1 MRVLVLL
8 FVFLLG
14 LGALPAAGQQAPTF
28 SADAIRKHIEFLAS
42 DRLEGREAGSVG
54 YETAARYVA
63 ERFAAMG
70 LKPGG
75 TDGGWYQQ
83 VPIAAF
89 ELDESKPASI
99 TVAGRHF
106 ANREDVLIAP
116 TPRFGSET
124 QIVEG
129 AAVFVG
135 RGTEEDYAGLDVHG
149 KFAVALLG
157 GSGNKVR
164 IAARHGALGLIQL
177 VTPQDEASR
186 FRWESAGSYLL
197 RARTEWL
204 GPDGYPGGADP
215 GLRTSAYARG
225 AAARALFAGAVRL
238 ADQAFQGARGFP
250 LMQRIRVERTSQ
262 VKPFRSPNVLGVLP
276 GSDPQL
282 AGDYVVLSAHLD
294 HIGRDAS
301 RKGDQIFNGA
311 MDNAAGVA
319 TMLEAA
325 RAFAEGGV
333 RPKRS
338 ILFVALTAEEK
349 GLLGSDYLAAH
360 PVVGS
365 GKVVADVNL
374 DMPILLYDFQD
385 VVAFGAE
392 HSTLGPIVARA
403 GASMGV
409 TLSPD
414 PMPQEQFFVRSD
426 HYSFVK
432 QGVPSVFL
440 MTGFKNGGE
449 AAFRSFLKTRYHRVS
464 DQAEPD
470 LNWAA
475 GAKFARLNYLL
486 AREAADAAEAPRWYS
501 GNSFGE
507 RFAKDAPKA
516 ALPAN

>member
-1 MRVLVLL
+1 MPVLLVLL
-8 FVFLLG
+8 LG
-14 LGALPAAGQQAPTF
+14 LAALPAAGQQAPAF
-28 SADAIRKHIEFLAS
+28 SADAVRKHVEFLAS
-42 DRLEGREAGSVG
+42 DQLEGREAGSDG
-54 YETAARYVA
+54 YEMAARYVA
-63 ERFAAMG
+63 ERFAALG

-75 TDGGWYQQ
+75 SDGGWYQQ
-83 VPIAAF
+83 VPIAQF
-89 ELDESKPASI
+89 ELDEAKPASV
-99 TVAGRHF
+99 TVGARRF
-106 ANREDVLIAP
+106 LNREDVLIAP
-116 TPRFGSET
+116 TPRFGSKT
-124 QIVEG
+124 QAVEG

-135 RGTEEDYAGLDVHG
+135 RGMEADYAGLDVRG

-164 IAARHGALGLIQL
+164 IAARQGALGLIQL
-177 VTPQDEASR
+177 VTPQDETDR
-186 FRWESAGSYLL
+186 FRWEASGSYLL

-204 GPDGYPGGADP
+204 GPDGNPGDAGP
-215 GLRTSAYARG
+215 GLHASAYVKG
-225 AAARALFAGAVRL
+225 AAARALFAGAPGS
-238 ADQAFQGARGFP
+238 ADQAFSGARGFA
-250 LMQRIRVERTSQ
+250 LAQRVRIERTSR
-262 VKPFRSPNVLGVLP
+262 VKLLRSANVLGLLP
-276 GSDPQL
+276 GSDPRL

-294 HIGRDAS
+294 HVGRDHG

-325 RAFAEGGV
+325 RAFAKSGV

-338 ILFVALTAEEK
+338 ILFAALTAEEK
-349 GLLGSDYLAAH
+349 GLLGSDYLARH
-360 PVVGS
+360 PVG
-365 GKVVADVNL
+365 GGTVVADVNL

-409 TLSPD
+409 ALSPD
-414 PMPQEQFFVRSD
+414 PMPQEGFFVRSD

-464 DQAEPD
+464 DEAGQG
-470 LNWAA
+470 LNWQA
-475 GAKFARLNYLL
+475 GAKFAQLNYRI
-486 AREAADAAEAPRWYS
+486 AREIADAAEAPRWYS

-507 RFAKDAPKA
+507 RYAKGSPKA
-516 ALPAN
+516 PRPTN